1 MKSWFNRLN
10 PTGQEGGFMF
20 RRILLAGIVAAALA
34 FSQGRGAGD
43 MGGDGMGGGGGG
55 MGGGRGGM
63 GGGMGDGMSGG
74 GGPRPQRLSK
84 IEQFY
89 EKLKLNKDQK
99 EEAAKILTETA
110 PKTRDVAEQITNG
123 RRAIATALLQKK
135 TDEELKPMVD
145 AYAAVCAQMTTFEAE
160 AFGKIYAGLKPN
172 QQKNA
177 AQAFELLSGVF
188 LPIPGG
194 GRGIGRGMSRG
205 GRN

>member
-1 MKSWFNRLN
+1 
-10 PTGQEGGFMF
+10 MF
-20 RRILLAGIVAAALA
+20 RRILLAGTLAAGLA
-34 FSQGRGAGD
+34 FSQGRGMGD

-74 GGPRPQRLSK
+74 VPRPQRLSK

-99 EEAAKILTETA
+99 EEAAKILSDTA
-110 PKTRDVAEQITNG
+110 PKTRPVAEQIADG

-135 TDEELKPMVD
+135 TDDELKPMVD
-145 AYAAVCAQMTTFEAE
+145 AYATVCAQMTTFEAE

-188 LPIPGG
+188 LPMPGG
-194 GRGIGRGMSRG
+194 GRGMGRGMSRG

>member
-1 MKSWFNRLN
+1 
-10 PTGQEGGFMF
+10 MF
-20 RRILLAGIVAAALA
+20 RRLLLASALAAGLA
-34 FSQGRGAGD
+34 FSQGGRGMGD
-43 MGGDGMGGGGGG
+43 MGGDSMGGGGG
-55 MGGGRGGM
+55 MGGRGGM
-63 GGGMGDGMSGG
+63 SGDGMAMGG
-74 GGPRPQRLSK
+74 APRGQRLSK

-99 EEAAKILTETA
+99 EEAAKVLSETA
-110 PKTRDVAEQITNG
+110 PKTRTVAEQITNG

-135 TDEELKPMVD
+135 TDEELKPIVD
-145 AYAAVCAQMTTFEAE
+145 SYAAICAQMTTFEAE

-188 LPIPGG
+188 LPTAGG
-194 GRGIGRGMSRG
+194 GRGMGRG

>member
-1 MKSWFNRLN
+1 
-10 PTGQEGGFMF
+10 MF
-20 RRILLAGIVAAALA
+20 RRLWLASALAACLA
-34 FSQGRGAGD
+34 FSQGRGTGD

-63 GGGMGDGMSGG
+63 GGGMGDGMSGA
-74 GGPRPQRLSK
+74 PRAQRLSK

-99 EEAAKILTETA
+99 EEAAKILSEAA
-110 PKTRDVAEQITNG
+110 PKTRDVGEQITNG

-160 AFGKIYAGLKPN
+160 AFGKIYTGLKPN

-188 LPIPGG
+188 LPMPAS
-194 GRGIGRGMSRG
+194 GRGMGRGMSRG